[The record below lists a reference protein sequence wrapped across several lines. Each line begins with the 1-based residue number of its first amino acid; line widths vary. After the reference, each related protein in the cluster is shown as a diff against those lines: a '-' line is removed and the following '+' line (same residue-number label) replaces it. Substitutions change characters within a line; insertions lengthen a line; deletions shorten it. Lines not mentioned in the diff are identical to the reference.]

1 LVYWTV
7 YYIGLIILL
16 PWNILITVNGY
27 WDYKFR
33 NVTAGADDGTLSANQ
48 TTELQKVGLEPILRL
63 LNIQLYLTTAS

>member
-1 LVYWTV
+1 MVTIDNFFPDVIPKDKYQYVYWVV

-33 NVTAGADDGTLSANQ
+33 NVSVAANETSQ
-48 TTELQKVGLEPILRL
+48 TELQKVCG
-63 LNIQLYLTTAS
+63 

>member
-1 LVYWTV
+1 V

-33 NVTAGADDGTLSANQ
+33 NVSLDNSNETQ
-48 TTELQKVGLEPILRL
+48 TTELQKAWKYSESRL
-63 LNIQLYLTTAS
+63 MLSLVNVISRLM